1 MSRKNTILGLG
12 ALAAFG
18 FASVSFAQCPSSPV
32 PPWASQA
39 TLGGGALAITS
50 GGLDGTS
57 CKLTTSFNP
66 GATPTGAAIVRDN
79 TPSDEPRYRFQ
90 FLLQADALTG
100 QGATQAAQIFTA
112 NSATSFPAAGGSLQV
127 LRVSLSGGGSTGRRV
142 TFIAACDNP
151 GGDYLCAS
159 SAVEVPATGEIRIEG
174 DIVFGAN
181 GVGAVSYW
189 VNNTNSATPTG
200 SVTITG
206 GNAQWVGIDAALMG
220 LSRGTASFRANQ
232 HSRDVHFDEFDS
244 RRSTFI
250 GG

>member
-32 PPWASQA
+32 PPWSSQA
-39 TLGGGALAITS
+39 TLGGGALAITT

-57 CKLTTSFNP
+57 CKLTTSFNA
-66 GATPTGAAIVRDN
+66 GATPTAAAVVRDN

-90 FLLQADALTG
+90 FLLQADALTS

-112 NSATSFPAAGGSLQV
+112 NSANPYPASGGSLQV
-127 LRVSLSGGGSTGRRV
+127 LRVSMSGGGSTGRRL
-142 TFIAACDNP
+142 TFIAACDVAP
-151 GGDYLCAS
+151 DYLCAS
-159 SAVEVPATGEIRIEG
+159 SAIEVPATGEIRVEG
-174 DIVFGAN
+174 DIQFG
-181 GVGAVSYW
+181 GPGAGQVDFW
-189 VNNTNSATPTG
+189 VNNTNPAVPTG

-206 GNAQWVGIDAALMG
+206 GNQQWGGIDAALMG

-232 HSRDVHFDEFDS
+232 SGRDVNFDEFDS
-244 RRSTFI
+244 RRTTFI